1 MLPKRIQKHL
11 SMPIR
16 NILKHLQADEQLWD
30 KTISQCNFYK
40 CGDVVYEQD
49 TNMNHAF
56 FVRKGLLKI
65 YRIGSKGE
73 QQIVRLVKE
82 GDLIGFHSLLG
93 DEPEV
98 TACESLTDSE
108 VCQIPG
114 AAFKK
119 AISEN
124 KELTELLIKQT
135 CDELKSSYNSLVEL
149 SQRTVRGRL
158 ANLLLKLQGLFETA
172 PNETIP
178 IVISRLDMARWIGT
192 SKESVS
198 RLITEFKNDGV
209 IRFDRRELMITN
221 KEKLERIIMLS

>member
-1 MLPKRIQKHL
+1 MPL
-11 SMPIR
+11 S
-16 NILKHLQADEQLWD
+16 NILRHLQANKELWD
-30 KTISQCNFYK
+30 QAISQCSYYK
-40 CGDVVYEQD
+40 SGEVVYEQD
-49 TNMNHAF
+49 TAMKHAY
-56 FVRKGLLKI
+56 FVSKGLLKI

-73 QQIVRLVKE
+73 QQIVRLIKE
-82 GDLIGFHSLLG
+82 GDLFGFHSLLG

-108 VCQIPG
+108 VCVIPG
-114 AAFKK
+114 DAFKK

-124 KELTELLIKQT
+124 NELTELLIKKT
-135 CDELKSSYNSLVEL
+135 CDELKNSYNSLIEL

-158 ANLLLKLQGLFETA
+158 ANLLLKLQDLFNTSA
-172 PNETIP
+172 NEAIP
-178 IVISRLDMARWIGT
+178 LVISRLDMARWIGT

-209 IRFDRRELMITN
+209 IRFDRRELIITN

>member
-1 MLPKRIQKHL
+1 
-11 SMPIR
+11 MPISS
-16 NILKHLQADEQLWD
+16 ILEHIQADESLWNQAID
-30 KTISQCNFYK
+30 QCAFYK
-40 CGDVVYEQD
+40 SGEVVYEQD
-49 TNMNHAF
+49 TKMKHAY
-56 FVRKGLLKI
+56 FVKSGLLKI

-82 GDLIGFHSLLG
+82 GDLFGFHSLLG

-98 TACESLTDSE
+98 TACESLMDSE
-108 VCQIPG
+108 VCRIPG
-114 AAFKK
+114 DALKK
-119 AISEN
+119 SISAN
-124 KELTELLIKQT
+124 KELTDLLIKKT

-158 ANLLLKLQGLFETA
+158 ANLLLNLQDLFKTSSDEA
-172 PNETIP
+172 IP
-178 IVISRLDMARWIGT
+178 LVISRLDMARWIGT

-209 IRFDRRELMITN
+209 IRFDRRELIITN

>member
-1 MLPKRIQKHL
+1 MPL
-11 SMPIR
+11 SK
-16 NILKHLQADEQLWD
+16 ILEHIQADEQLWN
-30 KTISQCNFYK
+30 KAIEQCAIYK
-40 CGDVVYEQD
+40 SGEVVYEQD
-49 TNMNHAF
+49 TNMKHAY
-56 FVRKGLLKI
+56 FVNKGLLKI

-73 QQIVRLVKE
+73 QQIVRLIKE
-82 GDLIGFHSLLG
+82 GDLFGFHSLLG

-108 VCQIPG
+108 VCLIPG
-114 AAFKK
+114 EAFMKT
-119 AISEN
+119 ISQN
-124 KELTELLIKQT
+124 KELADLLIKKT

-158 ANLLLKLQGLFETA
+158 ANLLIKLQDLFNTSTDEA
-172 PNETIP
+172 IP
-178 IVISRLDMARWIGT
+178 LVISRLDMARWIGT

-209 IRFDRRELMITN
+209 IRFDRRELIITN

>member
-1 MLPKRIQKHL
+1 
-11 SMPIR
+11 MPFD
-16 NILKHLQADEQLWD
+16 NILKHLQADAQLWEE
-30 KTISQCNFYK
+30 TIEQCTSYK
-40 CGDVVYEQD
+40 NGDVVYEQD
-49 TNMNHAF
+49 TNMRHAY
-56 FVRKGLLKI
+56 FVNKGLLKI

-82 GDLIGFHSLLG
+82 GDLIGYHSLLG

-108 VCQIPG
+108 VCLIPG

-124 KELTELLIKQT
+124 KELADLLIKKT
-135 CDELKSSYNSLVEL
+135 CDELKNSYNSLVEL

-158 ANLLLKLQGLFETA
+158 ANLLLKLQYSFKTSSDEA
-172 PNETIP
+172 IP
-178 IVISRLDMARWIGT
+178 LVISRLDMARWIGT

-198 RLITEFKNDGV
+198 RLITEFKNDNI
-209 IRFDRRELMITN
+209 IRFDRRELIIIN

>member
-1 MLPKRIQKHL
+1 MPL
-11 SMPIR
+11 SS
-16 NILKHLQADEQLWD
+16 ILKHIQADEQLWNQA
-30 KTISQCNFYK
+30 IEQCAYYK
-40 CGDVVYEQD
+40 SGEIVYEQD
-49 TNMNHAF
+49 TNMKHAF
-56 FVRKGLLKI
+56 FVNKGLLKI

-82 GDLIGFHSLLG
+82 GDLFGFHSLLG

-114 AAFKK
+114 EAFKK
-119 AISEN
+119 TISAN
-124 KELTELLIKQT
+124 KELTDLLIKKT
-135 CDELKSSYNSLVEL
+135 CDELKNSYSSLVEL

-158 ANLLLKLQGLFETA
+158 ANLLLKLQDLFNTTA
-172 PNETIP
+172 DEAIP
-178 IVISRLDMARWIGT
+178 LVISRLDMARWIGT

-209 IRFDRRELMITN
+209 IRFDRRELIITN